1 MKGDILSGQDLLIL
15 AGSANVPLA
24 AKVAEHLGKDLG
36 NMQNVRFA
44 DEERFI
50 QIAECVRDKDT
61 YIVQPTSRPAN
72 ETWMELYIII
82 DALKRASAKRITA
95 VVPYYGYSRQDRK
108 NAPRVP
114 ITSKLVAN
122 LLTTAGADRIL
133 TVDLHAQQ
141 LQGYFDIPVDQ
152 LHAKIVF
159 IERMKQLD
167 LSNMIVVSPDIGGV
181 GRARDFAKW
190 LGLDIAIIDKRRP
203 KPNVSKVM
211 NIVGN
216 VEGKDGVI
224 FDDIIDTGGTLLKAI
239 EALKSKGMKKIYVC
253 ATHPVFSNNATEAIE
268 QSGIEKLFV
277 TDSIYIEESRLGSK
291 IEVLSISK
299 LIADA
304 ISMIHREES
313 ITPLFLE

>member
-1 MKGDILSGQDLLIL
+1 MKGDILSGEDLLIL
-15 AGSANVPLA
+15 TGSSNVPLA
-24 AKVAEHLGKDLG
+24 SKVVEHLGKNLG
-36 NMQNVRFA
+36 RMQNIRFA
-44 DEERFI
+44 DEEIFV
-50 QIAECVRDKDT
+50 QIADCVRGNDT
-61 YIVQPTSRPAN
+61 YVIQSTSRPAN
-72 ETWMELYIII
+72 ETWMELFIII
-82 DALKRASAKRITA
+82 DALKRASAKRVTA

-122 LLTTAGADRIL
+122 LLTESGADRIL

-141 LQGYFDIPVDQ
+141 LHGYFDIPVDQ
-152 LHAKIVF
+152 LHAKVIFV
-159 IERMKQLD
+159 ERMQQLD

-190 LGLDIAIIDKRRP
+190 LNLDIAIIDKRRP
-203 KPNVSKVM
+203 KANVSMVM
-211 NIVGN
+211 NIVGDVN
-216 VEGKDGVI
+216 GKDGVI
-224 FDDIIDTGGTLLKAI
+224 FDDIIDTGGTLIKAI
-239 EALKSKGMKKIYVC
+239 EALKKAGMRKIYVC
-253 ATHPVFSNNATEAIE
+253 ATHPVFSKDAVKALEE
-268 QSGIEKLFV
+268 SSVEKVFV
-277 TDSIYIEESRLGSK
+277 TDSIFVDESKLGEK